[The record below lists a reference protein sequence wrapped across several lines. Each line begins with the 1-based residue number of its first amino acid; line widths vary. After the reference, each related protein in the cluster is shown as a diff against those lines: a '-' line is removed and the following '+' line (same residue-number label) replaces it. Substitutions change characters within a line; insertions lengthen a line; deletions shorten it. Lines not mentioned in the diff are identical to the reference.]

1 MTQTCL
7 ILGANG
13 QMGQA
18 CLTALGTRGY
28 EVIGLSKEAC
38 DITQSPAL
46 DRAFTTFRPDI
57 VINTAAFTN
66 VDACET
72 ASEYAHAINATAPGL
87 IAQTCARRGATLIHV
102 STDYVFGDTDGA
114 TPPHDETALPA
125 PLNIYGHS
133 KLAGEIAVRDALEH
147 HIILRTSW
155 VFSPNTQNFLKTMMA
170 LSDRLETINV
180 VSDEASCP
188 TFAPDL
194 ANAIVAVV
202 EASLSPS
209 PLYGTWHACGSEGVS
224 RLDFAAAIMAA
235 RRRAGARTAALEP
248 VTQAQFG
255 APALRP
261 KDSRLSC
268 DKFSHDFGMTI
279 TSFADTLDQAVLALL
294 AAAKDNVS

>member
-18 CLTALGTRGY
+18 CSAALRRRDYTL
-28 EVIGLSKEAC
+28 IGLSKGAC
-38 DITQSPAL
+38 DITHSAAL
-46 DRAFTTFRPDI
+46 DRAFETHRPAI

-72 ASEYAHAINATAPGL
+72 AQLAAYAINATAPGL
-87 IAQTCARRGATLIHV
+87 IAQTCARHHATLIHL

-114 TPPHDETALPA
+114 TPPHDETAAPS
-125 PLNIYGHS
+125 PLNVYGHS

-155 VFSPNTQNFLKTMMA
+155 VFSANTQNFLKTMMG
-170 LSDRLETINV
+170 LSDKLDLINV
-180 VSDEASCP
+180 VSDETSCP

-194 ANAIVAVV
+194 AAAIVAVV
-202 EASLSPS
+202 DASVSPH
-209 PLYGTWHACGSEGVS
+209 PLYGTWHACGGEGLS
-224 RLDFAAAIMAA
+224 RLDFAAAIMDA
-235 RRRAGARTAALEP
+235 RRRADARTPRLEP
-248 VTQAQFG
+248 TTQTQFG

-268 DKFSHDFGMTI
+268 ATFTRDFGMTI
-279 TSFADTLDQAVLALL
+279 PSFADKLDQTVRAMLSAT
-294 AAAKDNVS
+294 KESVS